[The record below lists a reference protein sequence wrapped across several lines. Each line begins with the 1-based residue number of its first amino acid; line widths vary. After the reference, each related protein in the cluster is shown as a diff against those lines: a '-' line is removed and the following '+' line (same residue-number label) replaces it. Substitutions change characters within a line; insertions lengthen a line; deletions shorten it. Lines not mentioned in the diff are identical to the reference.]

1 VAVFVAELRTVDNS
15 VDKLRFD
22 LNPNS
27 LRRTRHPQYA
37 DVNAALADWTGNY
50 PTNAPSPLEWL
61 RNPPEEISVECLFHR
76 DKGSVDD
83 ALEKLD
89 KFMAKGRNGRPPDLI
104 FSWGKRYDRSGT
116 RTAAFARRKCGS
128 RCAPFALARR
138 GGSPWLNRSTHAS
151 GRRNSSTRTSA
162 AAA

>member
-1 VAVFVAELRTVDNS
+1 MAVFVAELRTVDNS

-83 ALEKLD
+83 ALEKLVKD
-89 KFMAKGRNGRPPDLI
+89 GKVTHLNNEGPGKFEVSDADTLLAQAK
-104 FSWGKRYDRSGT
+104 
-116 RTAAFARRKCGS
+116 AA
-128 RCAPFALARR
+128 
-138 GGSPWLNRSTHAS
+138 
-151 GRRNSSTRTSA
+151 
-162 AAA
+162 

>member
-1 VAVFVAELRTVDNS
+1 MAVFVAELRTVDNS

-104 FSWGKRYDRSGT
+104 FSWGKRYDRVFITNKEAEEKIWNDDGSVRQAQVRLT
-116 RTAAFARRKCGS
+116 MRTIRA
-128 RCAPFALARR
+128 
-138 GGSPWLNRSTHAS
+138 
-151 GRRNSSTRTSA
+151 RTSRG
-162 AAA
+162 